1 VKEGDLA
8 NRNPMLHERFAHYC
22 EGLTQALRAISA
34 ERLEDLVRL
43 LESAYHER
51 RQVFVFRNGGSGSM
65 PSHFACDLNKGV
77 SYGREKRFASPL
89 AI

>member
-1 VKEGDLA
+1 MKEGDLA